1 MKTTARLWISLIVA
15 LVMSACG
22 GTSPPLATAEAT
34 PTPHAASPTEDPPL
48 PQATVTPSPPPATP
62 SPTTTPTPA
71 PSPTPTA
78 TTAPTPQPEQLVA
91 APGTVWNFDLLGHN
105 AIDAVGW
112 HGGLALKDRCAYVGN
127 HRRSAV
133 AVIDISDPASP
144 TLLQPIDLPDGTRPA
159 ELRTIPALNLLV
171 VTDLSSAA
179 RLVTYDVSD
188 CAAPQLL
195 GSMTLAQPAHEFY
208 LWHDGTRVLAFTAGF
223 DHYPPDLIVAD
234 LTDPGQPE
242 EVARWSRAD
251 ENVTGI
257 LHSLS
262 VSTDGTEAYLA
273 LWHGGFLVA
282 EVDLPQIQI
291 AQRPD
296 GGFRPAQFPN
306 THSAVPLED
315 PNFVLLT
322 SEIFHCPFEG
332 LAVADI
338 SDPAYP
344 EIVSRFRLPEN
355 RCDDLPGPPGGTFTP
370 HNPLVVGDV
379 ALVSWY
385 AAGVQAVDMSDP
397 ATPARL
403 GQFVPQAIEDGPRSL
418 LGSYPV
424 QMFSY
429 PIVSD
434 GVIYVADSVGGLY
447 VLRYTGPWAE
457 WLAAVPHAE
466 GNVTILP

>member
-1 MKTTARLWISLIVA
+1 MKTTACLWISLIVA
-15 LVMSACG
+15 LVVSACG
-22 GTSPPLATAEAT
+22 GTSPPLPTAEAT
-34 PTPHAASPTEDPPL
+34 PTSRAASPTEDPPL

-179 RLVTYDVSD
+179 RLFTYDVSD

-195 GSMTLAQPAHEFY
+195 GFMTLAQPAHEFY
-208 LWHDGTRVLAFTAGF
+208 LWHDGTQVLAYSAGF
-223 DHYPPDLIVAD
+223 DHHPPDLVVAD
-234 LTDPGQPE
+234 LTDPARPH
-242 EVARWSRAD
+242 EVARWNTTD
-251 ENVTGI
+251 DNVTGI

-262 VSTDGTEAYLA
+262 VSQDGTEAYLA

-282 EVDLPQIQI
+282 DLDLPRIQI
-291 AQRPD
+291 ARGPD
-296 GGFRPAQFPN
+296 GGFHPARFPN
-306 THSAVPLED
+306 ARSAAPLQD
-315 PNFVLLT
+315 TDFVLLA
-322 SEIFHCPFEG
+322 SEVFYCPFEG
-332 LAVADI
+332 LALAGA
-338 SDPAYP
+338 SDRAYP
-344 EIVSRFRLPEN
+344 EIVANFRLPEN
-355 RCDDLPGPPGGTFTP
+355 RCEDLPQPPDAIFTP
-370 HNPLVVGDV
+370 ANPLVVGDV

-385 AAGVQAVDMSDP
+385 AAGLQAIDLSDP
-397 ATPARL
+397 TAPARL
-403 GQFVPQAIEDGPRSL
+403 GQFVPEPIEGAPNTH
-418 LGSYPV
+418 LGTYPV
-424 QMFSY
+424 QIFSY
-429 PIVSD
+429 PIVRD
-434 GVIYVADSVGGLY
+434 GLIYAADSVGGLY
-447 VLRYTGPWAE
+447 VLRYTGPRAD
-457 WLAAVPHAE
+457 WLAGVPHAE
-466 GNVTILP
+466 GNVTLLP